1 MGPDPQ
7 SIPKNRLAHMK
18 AGAPGLIFPE
28 QSSLSTRDRMSS
40 SHLTTLGGFAFSV
53 DGVPTRSP
61 ATRKARALMAYLA
74 TNPKIDVAR
83 ERVVEIFWPDS
94 EPQRARDSLSTALHS
109 IRRCI
114 RSAGPD
120 ADTYLVT
127 NKSVLS
133 WIGPTEVDA
142 VAFARLAAQR
152 GEQTDRDALAI
163 YRGDFLEGDFD
174 DWAVAERERIGSLY
188 ESVLARIVRTSN
200 DAELAQRFVARNPYD
215 EAAYVAIVDAELAAG
230 RRASAASWA
239 ERCRLALAEIGEK
252 PSDAFEARFEHVG
265 QVEPVLA
272 AELSLPFAGRERE
285 LRGLTARIDDAMAD
299 KGSVTIVHGE
309 AGIGKS
315 TLIDRVGRLSTER
328 GIVTLTVRAGAERA
342 NPFSLWHELI
352 ANRLPGGLDEFV
364 RVHAND
370 TVAAVAR
377 AVVDRLGK
385 RGMFVI
391 DDAHELAGESLDVL
405 LAIVRQASASNA
417 VLIGSRPEGVPVLR
431 ARMADLDVHDLEL
444 GRLGR
449 EDLRIALA
457 RTLGNEEPSIFE
469 MLFER
474 SAGHPLFFA
483 GLLNSLADSGVIA
496 RDDRRWRVVK
506 SIGAEI
512 ELPDTL
518 RRFIESRLRARGDM
532 PRAVACAL
540 ALEPSATA
548 DDIATVLKTDEST
561 TLDALDDLLSLGVI
575 VQLSAGPPFAFAHDA
590 IRDMAAS
597 GFNAGRRIALHRSFA
612 RRLET
617 STVREAGLRLARHLE
632 AAGESLPAA
641 RAYTRSAS
649 AALDIHAVQD
659 AVDRCDAGIREALRL
674 ERTPERDVAL
684 SELQRTAARAEITRG
699 NAAEA
704 VLRAREATT
713 FAHTGGDE
721 RASALAALDLAA
733 VEGAAEQSVEQ
744 SSDAAQA
751 LDIARSLGDGPLE
764 AQALLQLANAARDLG
779 RQDEAIA
786 NARQAQTIASKC
798 GRADIELAALS
809 ELLRAQTIWWF
820 FAEACST
827 ARVALDAARRDMSD
841 ALPPL
846 LEARAGLFYL
856 LGKYDEARADI
867 ENALADVRK
876 DGLASRAAMSPLHS
890 RAFVEFECMLVLA
903 KLACA
908 RDDWAAALEALAQAA
923 AIVNVARLRS
933 CGNALSL
940 IKIDVLLRRRG
951 AGDDETASDEAAK
964 LDASPTRTNGRL
976 GWSDCA
982 DLARARIAARRRS
995 PNANKQLRRAVD
1007 LLEDN
1012 AHRALL
1018 DTDVA
1023 FERLAE
1029 AASEVGDDAVVSR
1042 ARARARDYRAYRMA
1056 RAAVADPR

>member
-1 MGPDPQ
+1 M
-7 SIPKNRLAHMK
+7 A
-18 AGAPGLIFPE
+18 
-28 QSSLSTRDRMSS
+28 SSY
-40 SHLTTLGGFAFSV
+40 LTTLGGFAFSV

-74 TNPKIDVAR
+74 MNPKIDVAR
-83 ERVVEIFWPDS
+83 ERIVEVFWPDS

-114 RSAGPD
+114 RSGGLD
-120 ADTYLVT
+120 ADTYLLT

-142 VAFARLAAQR
+142 VTFAGLAARR

-174 DWAVAERERIGSLY
+174 DWAVAERERLGGLY

-200 DAELAQRFVARNPYD
+200 DAEVAKRFVTRNPYD
-215 EAAYVAIVDAELAAG
+215 EAAYVAIIDAELAAG

-239 ERCRLALAEIGEK
+239 ERCRLALAEVGEK
-252 PSDAFEARFEHVG
+252 PSGSFEARFEHVAR
-265 QVEPVLA
+265 VEPA
-272 AELSLPFAGRERE
+272 FTAELSLPFAGRERE
-285 LRGLTARIDDAMAD
+285 LADLTARIDDAMAG

-315 TLIDRVGRLSTER
+315 TLIERIVRLSTER
-328 GIVTLTVRAGAERA
+328 GVATLTVRAGAERA
-342 NPFSLWHELI
+342 NPFSLWHELL
-352 ANRLPGGLDEFV
+352 ADSSPGGLDEFV

-370 TVAAVAR
+370 AVAAIAQ

-385 RGMFVI
+385 HGMCVV
-391 DDAHELAGESLDVL
+391 DDAHDLAGESLDVFV
-405 LAIVRQASASNA
+405 AVVRQASASNA
-417 VLIGSRPEGVPVLR
+417 LLIGSRPEGVAVLR
-431 ARMADLDVHDLEL
+431 ARMADLDIRDLEL

-449 EDLRIALA
+449 EDLRVALA
-457 RTLGNEEPSIFE
+457 QTLGSEEPSIFE
-469 MLFER
+469 MLFDR

-483 GLLNSLADSGVIA
+483 GLLNSLADSGVIS

-506 SIGAEI
+506 PIGTDF

-518 RRFIESRLRARGDM
+518 RRFIESRLRARGEM
-532 PRAVACAL
+532 PRALACAL
-540 ALEPSATA
+540 ALEPSATV
-548 DDIATVLKTDEST
+548 DDIGAVLKMDEST

-575 VQLSAGPPFAFAHDA
+575 VQPSAGPLFAFAHDA
-590 IRDMAAS
+590 IRDVAAA
-597 GFNAGRRIALHRSFA
+597 GFNAGRRIALHRAFA

-617 STVREAGLRLARHLE
+617 STVRDVGLRLARHLE
-632 AAGESLPAA
+632 AAGESLAAA
-641 RAYTRSAS
+641 RVYTRSAS
-649 AALDIHAVQD
+649 AALDMHAVQD

-684 SELQRTAARAEITRG
+684 SELQRTAARAEIARG
-699 NAAEA
+699 NAGDA

-713 FAHTGGDE
+713 FAHTSGDA
-721 RASALAALDLAA
+721 RARALAALDLAA
-733 VEGAAEQSVEQ
+733 VEGAAGKSGEQ

-751 LDIARSLGDGPLE
+751 LEIARSLGDGTLE
-764 AQALLQLANAARDLG
+764 ARALLQLASAARDLG
-779 RQDEAIA
+779 RQDEAIE
-786 NARQAQTIASKC
+786 NARQARTTASQC
-798 GRADIELAALS
+798 GRADIEIAALS
-809 ELLRAQTIWWF
+809 ELLRAQTTWWF
-820 FAEACST
+820 FTEACST
-827 ARVALDAARRDMSD
+827 ARVAFDAARRDMSD

-856 LGKYDEARADI
+856 LGRYDEARADI
-867 ENALADVRK
+867 EAALADVRN
-876 DGLASRAAMSPLHS
+876 DGLASRAAASPLHS

-908 RDDWAAALEALAQAA
+908 RDDWASALEALAQAA
-923 AIVNVARLRS
+923 AVPNVARLRS

-951 AGDDETASDEAAK
+951 AGDDETASDEAAT
-964 LDASPTRTNGRL
+964 LDVLPARTNGTL

-982 DLARARIAARRRS
+982 DLARARVAARRRS
-995 PNANKQLRRAVD
+995 PNAAKELRRAVD

-1023 FERLAE
+1023 FDRLAE
-1029 AASEVGDDAVVSR
+1029 AAGEIGDDAVVSR

-1056 RAAVADPR
+1056 RASAAAL